1 MNDESVITN
10 VNQGLTSRLQRLDFL
25 RKFYLT
31 IGHAATRGLFANG
44 RSTRSKDEESPKRRL
59 VHSLQELARQ
69 TKKMKDDEDLE
80 EVLVRS
86 NQVLASA
93 KSVFPWTLFPDTII
107 LDRTKLTVIRRSF
120 FMTEDVMSIRIE
132 DILNVSATVGPI
144 FGSITIATRVMSST
158 DHFTLNHFLRE
169 DVMHLKHL
177 IQGYVI
183 ARHNNIACDHLSYD
197 ELIHTL
203 RELGH
208 ETIKQQHHASY
219 FTGDRFQQKPQ

>member
-1 MNDESVITN
+1 MSEKSVITN
-10 VNQGLTSRLQRLDFL
+10 LNQGLTSQLHRLHFI

-31 IGHAATRGLFANG
+31 IGHAATRGQFVII
-44 RSTRSKDEESPKRRL
+44 RSIRADSDNTSTKRF
-59 VHSLQELARQ
+59 VQSLQQLAAQ
-69 TKKMKDDEDLE
+69 PKKDKDAQDLE

-107 LDRTKLTVIRRSF
+107 LDRTKLTIIKRDF

-132 DILNVSATVGPI
+132 DILNVSVAVGPI

-158 DHFTLNHFLRE
+158 DHFTLGHFLRE
-169 DVMHLKHL
+169 DVMHLKHM

-197 ELIHTL
+197 ELVHTL

-208 ETIKQQHHASY
+208 ETSQKKHRATY
-219 FTGDRFQQKPQ
+219 FIGDRLQQKS

>member
-1 MNDESVITN
+1 MNEDSVITN
-10 VNQGLTSRLQRLDFL
+10 VNRGLTSRLHRLHFI

-31 IGHAATRGLFANG
+31 IGHAATRGQFVI
-44 RSTRSKDEESPKRRL
+44 TRSIRADSDNTSTKRF
-59 VHSLQELARQ
+59 VQSLQQLAAQ
-69 TKKMKDDEDLE
+69 PKKDKDAQDLE

-107 LDRTKLTVIRRSF
+107 LDRTKLTIIKRDF

-132 DILNVSATVGPI
+132 DILNVSVAVGPI

-158 DHFTLNHFLRE
+158 DHFTLRHFLRE
-169 DVMHLKHL
+169 DVMHLKHM

-183 ARHNNIACDHLSYD
+183 ARHNNIACDHLTYD

-208 ETIKQQHHASY
+208 ETSQQHHASY
-219 FTGDRFQQKPQ
+219 FIGNRLQQKS